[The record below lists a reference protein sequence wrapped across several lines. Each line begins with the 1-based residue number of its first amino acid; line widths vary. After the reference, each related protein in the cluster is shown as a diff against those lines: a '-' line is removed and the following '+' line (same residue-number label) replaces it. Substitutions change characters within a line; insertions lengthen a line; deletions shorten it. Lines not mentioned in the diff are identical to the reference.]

1 MNCVRMRL
9 QRRLMPSSNILGRW
23 CLESPQ
29 KNLTLHRPGISIVA
43 LRQASTSVSPKTRE
57 TEAEA
62 KAKKLDQKRLD
73 EHEEE
78 VRAREQQVRRPWH
91 REGADKP
98 PVEGNTEPIA
108 KGNQQLQTWRMPY
121 SEPITDHLPR

>member
-9 QRRLMPSSNILGRW
+9 QCRLMQTPNTLARW

-29 KNLTLHRPGISIVA
+29 KSHTFHRPRISIVA
-43 LRQASTSVSPKTRE
+43 LRQASSSVSRVTRE

-78 VRAREQQVRRPWH
+78 VRAREQQVSRPWH

-98 PVEGNTEPIA
+98 PVDDNGDSVEPIA
-108 KGNQQLQTWRMPY
+108 KGKTNPKHRPEKSAY
-121 SEPITDHLPR
+121 H

>member
-9 QRRLMPSSNILGRW
+9 QCRLMQSPNTLARW
-23 CLESPQ
+23 CLDSPQ
-29 KNLTLHRPGISIVA
+29 KTHTFHRPRIPIVA

-57 TEAEA
+57 TEADA
-62 KAKKLDQKRLD
+62 KAKKLSQKRLD

-78 VRAREQQVRRPWH
+78 VRAREQQVRRPWL

-98 PVEGNTEPIA
+98 PVEGNGDSAEPIA
-108 KGNQQLQTWRMPY
+108 KGK
-121 SEPITDHLPR
+121 

>member
-1 MNCVRMRL
+1 MNCVRMR
-9 QRRLMPSSNILGRW
+9 QQCRLMHTPNTLARW

-29 KNLTLHRPGISIVA
+29 KNHTFHRPRIPIVA
-43 LRQASTSVSPKTRE
+43 LRHASSSVSRETRE

-98 PVEGNTEPIA
+98 PVDGNGNTTEPMV
-108 KGNQQLQTWRMPY
+108 KGTQSQEW
-121 SEPITDHLPR
+121 

>member
-9 QRRLMPSSNILGRW
+9 QCRLMQSPSTLARS
-23 CLESPQ
+23 CFASPQ
-29 KNLTLHRPGISIVA
+29 KTHTFHRPRIPIVS
-43 LRQASTSVSPKTRE
+43 LRQSSSSVSRE
-57 TEAEA
+57 ARESEADA
-62 KAKKLDQKRLD
+62 KAMKLNQKRLD

-98 PVEGNTEPIA
+98 PVEDDGNSEPIA
-108 KGNQQLQTWRMPY
+108 KGKQLQA
-121 SEPITDHLPR
+121 SF